1 MRIHGAQETYNQM
14 EEEYQDIAG
23 QLEIQ
28 RIKASLTDKETMP
41 EVFEEIQDEIRYIQM
56 IIGDYE
62 ERRDHFKNE
71 YDNLVRDAARQDA
84 EDAEYALSEDLRRNS
99 DAAEATMKEMEEALV
114 NIELQKESL

>member
-1 MRIHGAQETYNQM
+1 MRIHDAEEMYNQM

-62 ERRDHFKNE
+62 ERRDHFKGE
-71 YDNLVRDAARQDA
+71 YDNLVRDAER
-84 EDAEYALSEDLRRNS
+84 
-99 DAAEATMKEMEEALV
+99 
-114 NIELQKESL
+114 

>member
-1 MRIHGAQETYNQM
+1 MRIHDAEDIYNQM

-62 ERRDHFKNE
+62 ERRDYFKSE
-71 YDNLVRDAARQDA
+71 YDNLVRDAER
-84 EDAEYALSEDLRRNS
+84 
-99 DAAEATMKEMEEALV
+99 
-114 NIELQKESL
+114 